1 MTRTPT
7 PDEAR
12 RAVEAAAAPDDW
24 ERPSPLGGHGSL
36 PGFPVDALPGWAAD
50 EVSAL
55 AVFTQTPADLG
66 ATVLLAVL
74 SAAAGGRAVVEVRGS
89 WREPVNLYTVAALPS
104 GPASP
109 PCSPS

>member
-1 MTRTPT
+1 MSRTPS

-12 RAVEAAAAPDDW
+12 RAVEVAALSDGW

-36 PGFPVDALPGWAAD
+36 PGFPVDALPPWAAA
-50 EVSAL
+50 EVAAL

-74 SAAAGGRAVVEVRGS
+74 SAAAGGRAVVEVRDPG
-89 WREPVNLYTVAALPS
+89 
-104 GPASP
+104 ASR
-109 PCSPS
+109 